1 MEAIMAENCI
11 FCKIIAGEIPST
23 TVYEDEDFKA
33 ILDVNPA
40 ARGHVIILPKHH
52 ADDVFSLEDSQAE
65 KIFPVAKKI
74 ATALKKTYQCDGV
87 NILQNNGEAAGQTVF
102 HLHVHVIPRYCDDD
116 TGFGSSRSRNQK
128 EFVKKRGR
136 DIETDHIDWWWDS
149 RTCYTQY
156 CVDSRITK
164 AGI

>member
-1 MEAIMAENCI
+1 MADNCI

-52 ADDVFSLEDSQAE
+52 ADDVFGLEDSQAE

-102 HLHVHVIPRYCDDD
+102 HLHVHVIPRYYEDDVNIKWKQ
-116 TGFGSSRSRNQK
+116 G
-128 EFVKKRGR
+128 
-136 DIETDHIDWWWDS
+136 ETPDLEAVASEINWWWNS
-149 RTCYTQY
+149 RTCY
-156 CVDSRITK
+156 
-164 AGI
+164 A